1 MKNRLLVAKG
11 QREVGEGQT
20 ESLGLTNA
28 NYYVYGLDG
37 QDPTL

>member
-1 MKNRLLVAKG
+1 MKNRLLVAKAQG
-11 QREVGEGQT
+11 GVGEGWT

-28 NYYVYGLDG
+28 NRYVYGVDG